1 MCLCAY
7 VHSRFRVQFNIAVI
21 SDLLYDRISSAMEK
35 EQVELISQQV
45 FFPRSSHVVGPSGEV
60 GDPAE
65 HRRDLPVVQLHPV
78 DIVGGASGR
87 RMLASF

>member
-1 MCLCAY
+1 M
-7 VHSRFRVQFNIAVI
+7 QFNIAVI

-45 FFPRSSHVVGPSGEV
+45 FFPRSFHVVGPSSEV